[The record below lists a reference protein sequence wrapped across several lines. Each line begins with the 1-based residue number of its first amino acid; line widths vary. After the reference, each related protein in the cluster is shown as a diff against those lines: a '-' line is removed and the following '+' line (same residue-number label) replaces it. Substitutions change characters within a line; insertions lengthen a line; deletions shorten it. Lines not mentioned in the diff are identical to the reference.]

1 MTVRKVLVWGPW
13 RPLILYR
20 LIQLQHRRFKIYFGL
35 TDSHQLS
42 LQSSN
47 TTVTRVSTEKLKIV
61 TRDGNHRILAYGKI
75 FTRFSRFLPIFWSV
89 FRFRDEKSAV
99 FRFYPQIW
107 CGFAVSGTLVD
118 PPPKKQMNDLFLSLS
133 MERPSVRPCGPS
145 VWSMI
150 LTSDK
155 VAEKDG
161 NGNTLRRKSSL
172 TNSPG

>member
-20 LIQLQHRRFKIYFGL
+20 LIQLQHTRFKIYFGL

-118 PPPKKQMNDLFLSLS
+118 PPPLTH
-133 MERPSVRPCGPS
+133 
-145 VWSMI
+145 
-150 LTSDK
+150 LTSH
-155 VAEKDG
+155 
-161 NGNTLRRKSSL
+161 L
-172 TNSPG
+172 THLIY

>member
-89 FRFRDEKSAV
+89 FRFRDENAAV
-99 FRFYPQIW
+99 FSVLPPNLVRF
-107 CGFAVSGTLVD
+107 CGFGNPSR
-118 PPPKKQMNDLFLSLS
+118 PPP
-133 MERPSVRPCGPS
+133 
-145 VWSMI
+145 
-150 LTSDK
+150 
-155 VAEKDG
+155 
-161 NGNTLRRKSSL
+161 
-172 TNSPG
+172 

>member
-1 MTVRKVLVWGPW
+1 MLNQPRGGPTNSHLSFICLSVASPILITVRKVFVWGPW

-20 LIQLQHRRFKIYFGL
+20 LIQLQHTRFKIYFGL

-47 TTVTRVSTEKLKIV
+47 TTVTRLSTEKLKIV

-75 FTRFSRFLPIFWSV
+75 FTRFFRFLPIFWSV

-107 CGFAVSGTLVD
+107 CGFRVLGTLVD
-118 PPPKKQMNDLFLSLS
+118 PPPSIYTSIWLRVFEQ
-133 MERPSVRPCGPS
+133 ERENENCC
-145 VWSMI
+145 
-150 LTSDK
+150 
-155 VAEKDG
+155 
-161 NGNTLRRKSSL
+161 
-172 TNSPG
+172 